1 MFKKYVRKSCKI
13 LSKKMWERQKFVFCY
28 ISQFAGLAS
37 VSLMDIFLQLFRKNH
52 RGIIPES
59 IDLFIED
66 QTFLRLYDPAQ
77 CQPLSFPPASCLSFS
92 VFLWVIGWATA
103 GRGQK
108 RSLVVR
114 PQESLVLNFHLILS
128 RMYRLWLLKE
138 KSIESHPPRPSNC
151 EI

>member
-92 VFLWVIGWATA
+92 VFLWVATD
-103 GRGQK
+103 GRGGK
-108 RSLVVR
+108 GA
-114 PQESLVLNFHLILS
+114 ESNDGEKACFSTNHSILS
-128 RMYRLWLLKE
+128 GWKSVYLWMPAE
-138 KSIESHPPRPSNC
+138 AKSKVPDWGTKSTLA
-151 EI
+151 